1 MTTTM
6 MTVIS
11 RTMTTTGAAM
21 TAAFGDSGVFCK
33 LCIRSAL
40 NIDKTN
46 YTDSVYNVP
55 IFLPLYSHSQCSLH
69 VNKLDK
75 ELNKKDIHVYQTA
88 YSVFIQ

>member
-33 LCIRSAL
+33 LCIRSSL
-40 NIDKTN
+40 NI
-46 YTDSVYNVP
+46 
-55 IFLPLYSHSQCSLH
+55 
-69 VNKLDK
+69 
-75 ELNKKDIHVYQTA
+75 NKKN
-88 YSVFIQ
+88 